1 MKNIRT
7 GNIRPSFCQ
16 RKTKEEDRRPQLG
29 SPGGGREEGGKV
41 SLKLLKMGSTSAFS
55 SGVAKLIS
63 SKVHVAKSRLVS
75 VSVLALLFV
84 SVKEKTEGKG
94 RG

>member
-1 MKNIRT
+1 
-7 GNIRPSFCQ
+7 
-16 RKTKEEDRRPQLG
+16 
-29 SPGGGREEGGKV
+29 
-41 SLKLLKMGSTSAFS
+41 MGSTSAS
-55 SGVAKLIS
+55 SSEVTQLIS

-84 SVKEKTEGKG
+84 SVKEKEEGKG